1 MPGDYLFPKRL
12 FKSGEPLDTVELNDA
27 LQVVVERLNGHLGPH
42 NIRAPLS
49 PSLTSEA
56 GTFFRTKVATVDVD
70 PLMQCATSGAD
81 GKSPQPDAQDAF
93 LLEQQTGWQVV
104 EGSTDMAVDIATGAS
119 SLAIT
124 AQATHCFAGDYD
136 GSRSVYEVVVPL
148 IDDPDLAYGRKSQAK
163 DITVRVILEGGT
175 STELDLSFTE
185 MPIGDTRNFANKQD
199 QSKAIAK
206 KISEGCQGALTSTG
220 SDAETVQDN
229 GWNAKGY
236 EVRAVGRTLRFTKL
250 EEGSTSGTFSIAY
263 SWNSLTRSGSASTT
277 MTQVRTGGAS
287 TAIESLS
294 DLSSATTSAGL
305 PSGTAAEVVVY
316 FPAQIQYAI
325 RVDGVVL
332 TETITGR
339 FDNEQAPLTPARIV
353 DPRDED
359 AVTDSDGGGNTEL
372 GGISGP
378 ALGRFRERPDAIN
391 IPMFS
396 VRLTAS
402 IEVEPG
408 DHVVELVVRRVPIGR
423 RRSFVPPPPD
433 VGNTSSIIQYI
444 SPKNRIYIYSRQ
456 MSVTDVPVE
465 PVEAAPF
472 GNPSVVDSFKDEDVV
487 TKANLVDEK
496 LQRVAN
502 QTNSL
507 DSFQVA
513 RGAINGDHLEGFSS
527 VIASGATSQSNV
539 SESLFSN
546 THTYDYPSG
555 TPTFFGAN
563 RPFYPLAGSA
573 WKKLLEVPLVLEAR
587 QECVL
592 TVEANVFIDRLVN
605 TSLSQKQMHLAAA
618 CFLIAVR
625 ASATGNIFAWRP
637 SLAWVNSNN
646 YFAYQR
652 SKTSTELYPSSG
664 STPTG
669 TIGINYLSRYTPG
682 RSSPLTSGE
691 APGDFVD
698 VPVTA
703 YIDFSG
709 EIVGSSVPRRVS
721 VPIDRVYLYGAAS
734 FMGAA
739 GNEARAFIKHMSL
752 NAVAMKS

>member
-27 LQVVVERLNGHLGPH
+27 LQVAAERLNGHLGPH

-70 PLMQCATSGAD
+70 PQMECATSGSD
-81 GKSPQPDAQDAF
+81 GQSPQPSAQDAF

-104 EGSTDMAVDIATGAS
+104 EGSTDMAIDIATGAS

-148 IDDPDLAYGRKSQAK
+148 IDDPDLAYGRKSNAK
-163 DITVRVILEGGT
+163 DITVRVVLEGGT

-185 MPIGDTRNFANKQD
+185 MPVGDTRNFANKHD

-206 KISEGCQGALTSTG
+206 QISEGCQGASTSTG
-220 SDAETVQDN
+220 SDARAVQDN

-250 EEGSTSGTFSIAY
+250 AEGATSGTFSIGYA
-263 SWNSLTRSGSASTT
+263 WNTLARSGSASTT
-277 MTQVRTGGAS
+277 MTQVRAGGTS

-339 FDNEQAPLTPARIV
+339 FDNEQAPLAPARIV
-353 DPRDED
+353 APRDED
-359 AVTDSDGGGNTEL
+359 AVTDSDGVNTEL

-378 ALGRFRERPDAIN
+378 MIGRFRERPDAIN

-408 DHVVELVVRRVPIGR
+408 DHVVELVVRRVPTGR
-423 RRSFVPPPPD
+423 RRSFVPPPPG
-433 VGNTSSIIQYI
+433 VGNASSIIQYI

-465 PVEAAPF
+465 PVESAPF
-472 GNPSVVDSFKDEDVV
+472 GNPSVVYSFKDEDVV
-487 TKANLVDEK
+487 TKVNLVDEK

-527 VIASGATSQSNV
+527 VIASGAASRSFV
-539 SESLFSN
+539 SEALFSN
-546 THTYDYPSG
+546 IHTYDYPSG
-555 TPTFFGAN
+555 TPTFFGNN

-573 WKKLLEVPLVLEAR
+573 WKKLLEVPFVLER
-587 QECVL
+587 EQECVL

-605 TSLSQKQMHLAAA
+605 MSKSQKQMHLAAA

-709 EIVGSSVPRRVS
+709 EIVGSPLPRRVS
-721 VPIDRVYLYGAAS
+721 VAIDRVYLYGAAS